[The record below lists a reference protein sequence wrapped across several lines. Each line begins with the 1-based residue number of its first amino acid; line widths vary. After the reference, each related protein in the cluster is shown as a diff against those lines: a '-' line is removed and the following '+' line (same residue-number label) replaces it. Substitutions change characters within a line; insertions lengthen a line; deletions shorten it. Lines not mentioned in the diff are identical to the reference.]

1 MSTKIKFELEYLFKV
16 SIKVLENSV
25 STPAGLAEW
34 FADDVNVKEDVY
46 TFVWNKSEEKARLK
60 QKKTSS
66 FVRFKW
72 LNDEEEGN
80 DVYFEFNYALDPLTK
95 SLVFKVLD
103 FADEDDLKEA
113 KHLWDSQIQ
122 ELKRHL
128 GA

>member
-1 MSTKIKFELEYLFKV
+1 MSTKIKFELEYLLKV

-46 TFVWNKSEEKARLK
+46 TFIWNKSEEKARLK
-60 QKKTSS
+60 QKKTSAY
-66 FVRFKW
+66 VRFKW
-72 LNDEEEGN
+72 LNDEEEDN
-80 DVYFEFNYALDPLTK
+80 DVFFEFNYALDPLTK
-95 SLVFKVLD
+95 SLVFKVVD

>member
-95 SLVFKVLD
+95 SLVFKVVD